1 MSTIMARQNHLLVS
15 LFFTPFTRWQL
26 IMSLVKKDLVGRY
39 TGSFLGFFWAILH
52 PVALVGIYYFVC
64 SLVFRLSVKAGAYG
78 FFEFLIC
85 GLIPWI
91 AFSEGLSRSCTAVV
105 EQSYLVKKVFF
116 PSEVLIPV
124 AVISSAVQL
133 VIGCGIFL
141 IYLFLAKFDALK
153 PYWWHLLLLPF
164 PFFVQIIFSI
174 GLGWIVGAV
183 NVFWRDVGHLLPLFM
198 TVWFYATPIVYPYD
212 LLPEGFKSISQ
223 LNPLFCLVE
232 SYRWVLLGNGQFD
245 MMHFLYV
252 TFISLALYGFG
263 GFFFGKL
270 KEDFSSVM

>member
-1 MSTIMARQNHLLVS
+1 MTRQNSLLLS
-15 LFFTPFTRWQL
+15 LVIAPFSRWQL
-26 IMSLVKKDLVGRY
+26 ITSLVKKDLVGRY

-52 PVALVGIYYFVC
+52 PVVLVGIYYFVC
-64 SLVFRLSVKAGAYG
+64 SLVFRLSIKSGAYG

-91 AFSEGLSRSCTAVV
+91 AFSEGISRSCTAVV

-124 AVISSAVQL
+124 AVISSMVQL

-141 IYLFLAKFDALK
+141 IYLFIAKLDTLRN
-153 PYWWHLLLLPF
+153 YWWHLFLLPL
-164 PFFVQIIFSI
+164 PFIIQLSFSI

-183 NVFWRDVGHLLPLFM
+183 NVFWRDVGHVLPLLM
-198 TVWFYATPIVYPYD
+198 TIWFYATPIVYPYD
-212 LLPEGFKSISQ
+212 LLPEAFKHITQ
-223 LNPLFCLVE
+223 LNPLFCLIE
-232 SYRWVLLGNGQFD
+232 SYRWVLLGVGQFD
-245 MMHFLYV
+245 MWHLTYILFV
-252 TFISLALYGFG
+252 SLALYVFG